1 MGSLQGM
8 PCTTSGVDSFPS
20 PHPHAAPHRQA
31 RSVPDPL
38 YEMCSR
44 VTSVEKGGASAFI
57 CCAVQMITRPLY
69 KMCSRLASAEKSML
83 STLMCYAVQIMP
95 HPS

>member
-31 RSVPDPL
+31 RSVPHPL
-38 YEMCSR
+38 YEMCTD
-44 VTSVEKGGASAFI
+44 VTVEKGRASAFI
-57 CCAVQMITRPLY
+57 CCAVQMNTRPLY

-83 STLMCYAVQIMP
+83 STLMCCAVQMMP